1 MWYFYVCEY
10 NLVNIDCFKI
20 IKGDIQIINNMTDVK
35 TELVQV
41 SPDHDIEQ
49 FWLAFKQSMLNFYSA
64 KHVMTRPIDYWSIKL
79 NKLQTQHKYTE
90 IEAHIKNY
98 LSLYGLDV
106 LRTESQYYINIL
118 ITNLK
123 RWDKI
128 ARSYK
133 FFDAGNEKNL
143 VIILLE
149 IAYTLLKKNK
159 TIQGLFI
166 DVELYLLY
174 EDFGKLL
181 EYAIDNNAIGIIDKL
196 MSYDAMNVLHKVNSI
211 YGTSIE
217 YKVAGLLSGKKIIK
231 IINDHLHPGS
241 VSP

>member
-1 MWYFYVCEY
+1 MET
-10 NLVNIDCFKI
+10 I
-20 IKGDIQIINNMTDVK
+20 IPALN
-35 TELVQV
+35 
-41 SPDHDIEQ
+41 PDHDIEQ
-49 FWLAFKQSMLNFYSA
+49 YWLAFKQSMINFYSA
-64 KHVMTRPIDYWSIKL
+64 KHVMSRPIDQWSSKL
-79 NKLQTQHKYTE
+79 NRLQTQQKYTD

-133 FFDAGNEKNL
+133 FFSGEDGEKNL

-149 IAYTLLKKNK
+149 IAYSLLKKNK
-159 TIQGLFI
+159 NIQGLFV

-174 EDFGKLL
+174 EDFSILI
-181 EYAIDNNAIGIIDKL
+181 EYSVNNNAVGIIDKL
-196 MSYDAMNVLHKVNSI
+196 MVYDPMNVLHKVNDI
-211 YGTSIE
+211 YGTCIE
-217 YKVAGLLSGKKIIK
+217 YKVANLLSGKKIIK
-231 IINDHLHPGS
+231 IINEHLHPGS

>member
-1 MWYFYVCEY
+1 MDNVAPS
-10 NLVNIDCFKI
+10 VN
-20 IKGDIQIINNMTDVK
+20 
-35 TELVQV
+35 
-41 SPDHDIEQ
+41 PDHEIEQ
-49 FWLAFKQSMLNFYSA
+49 YWLSFKQSMLNFYSA
-64 KHVMTRPIDYWSIKL
+64 KHVMSRPIDQWSAKL
-79 NKLQTQHKYTE
+79 NRLQTQQKYTE

-133 FFDAGNEKNL
+133 FFAGEDGEKNL

-149 IAYTLLKKNK
+149 IAYSLLKKNK
-159 TIQGLFI
+159 NIQGLFI

-181 EYAIDNNAIGIIDKL
+181 EYAMDNNAVGIIDKL
-196 MSYDAMNVLHKVNSI
+196 MSYDPMNVLHKVNDI
-211 YGTSIE
+211 YGTCIE
-217 YKVAGLLSGKKIIK
+217 YKVASLLSGKKIIK

>member
-1 MWYFYVCEY
+1 M
-10 NLVNIDCFKI
+10 
-20 IKGDIQIINNMTDVK
+20 DILPAPN
-35 TELVQV
+35 
-41 SPDHDIEQ
+41 PDHDIEQ
-49 FWLAFKQSMLNFYSA
+49 FWIAFKQSMINFYSA
-64 KHVMTRPIDYWSIKL
+64 KHVMSRPIDQWSTKL
-79 NKLQTQHKYTE
+79 NKLQIQKRYTE
-90 IEAHIKNY
+90 IESQIKNY

-128 ARSYK
+128 ARAHK
-133 FFDAGNEKNL
+133 FFVGEDGDKNL

-149 IAYTLLKKNK
+149 IAYALLKKNK
-159 TIQGLFI
+159 GIQGLFV

-174 EDFGKLL
+174 EDFSMLI
-181 EYAIDNNAIGIIDKL
+181 EYAVDNNAAGLIDKL
-196 MSYDAMNVLHKVNSI
+196 MAYDPLNVIHKVNDI
-211 YGTSIE
+211 YGTFIE
-217 YKVAGLLSGKKIIK
+217 YKVASLLSGKKIIK